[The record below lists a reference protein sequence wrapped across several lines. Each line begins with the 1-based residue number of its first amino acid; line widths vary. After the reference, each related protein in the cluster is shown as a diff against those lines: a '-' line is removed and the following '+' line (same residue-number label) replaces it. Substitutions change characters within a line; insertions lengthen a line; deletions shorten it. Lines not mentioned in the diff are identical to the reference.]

1 MDSYLWQHSVRT
13 SYLANIFCWFW
24 NHYCIASVHNSCRY
38 QTKFCQSCSFN
49 CWTLNRYVFQPGSR
63 RNGGQPEG
71 VLGLSAVG
79 LHLNSSSQLW
89 TVFWLIGLPPYW
101 RVSLPYGFIFSWTFD
116 HKKGVTGLVFF
127 PCFLSI
133 NQSCLTC
140 HCIHHVEKIMGS
152 NWTKIK
158 EMSYCTCVSHCL

>member
-1 MDSYLWQHSVRT
+1 MREDMSLSRWLESFNDATFQYLRT

-38 QTKFCQSCSFN
+38 QTKFCQSCSSN

-127 PCFLSI
+127 SVLLVDKPIMLNVSLYSPCWKD
-133 NQSCLTC
+133 NG
-140 HCIHHVEKIMGS
+140 K
-152 NWTKIK
+152 
-158 EMSYCTCVSHCL
+158 